1 MNKKSLIA
9 NHRKSDSLT
18 SAIDSYVGSRIKLR
32 RAILG
37 YSQERL
43 AEEVG
48 ITFQQVQKY
57 ERGLN
62 RVSAGRLWKLAK
74 VLGVSVNFFYE
85 DMSEN
90 FQSNLSNQLTGPL
103 NLAEDSPIMEDD
115 IFTRK
120 DVLELV
126 RYYLLI
132 SDPKVAKKVL
142 DLVKSLSPIQDLSGL
157 NDDDD
162 DDDDCSHGCE

>member
-1 MNKKSLIA
+1 MNTGMRKKQMRPRIV
-9 NHRKSDSLT
+9 DSAV
-18 SAIDSYVGSRIKLR
+18 SAIDSYVGSRIRLR
-32 RAILG
+32 RAIVG

-43 AEEVG
+43 AEEMG

-74 VLGVSVNFFYE
+74 ILGVSVNFFFE
-85 DMSEN
+85 DMDDN
-90 FQSNLSNQLTGPL
+90 FQSTIPAQIGGALCCCEEAPPI
-103 NLAEDSPIMEDD
+103 EDNVLE
-115 IFTRK
+115 RR

-132 SDPKVAKKVL
+132 SDPKVAKNIV
-142 DLVKSLSPIQDLSGL
+142 DLVKSLTPISDVNSSE
-157 NDDDD
+157 DIY
-162 DDDDCSHGCE
+162 

>member
-1 MNKKSLIA
+1 MRKKQMRPRIV
-9 NHRKSDSLT
+9 DSAV
-18 SAIDSYVGSRIKLR
+18 SAIDSYVGSRIRLR
-32 RAILG
+32 RAIVG

-43 AEEVG
+43 AEEMG

-74 VLGVSVNFFYE
+74 ILGVSVNFFFE
-85 DMSEN
+85 DMDDN
-90 FQSNLSNQLTGPL
+90 FQSTIPAQIGGALCCCEEAPPI
-103 NLAEDSPIMEDD
+103 EDNVLE
-115 IFTRK
+115 RR

-132 SDPKVAKKVL
+132 SDPKVAKNIV
-142 DLVKSLSPIQDLSGL
+142 DLVKSLTPISDVNS
-157 NDDDD
+157 
-162 DDDDCSHGCE
+162 SEEIY